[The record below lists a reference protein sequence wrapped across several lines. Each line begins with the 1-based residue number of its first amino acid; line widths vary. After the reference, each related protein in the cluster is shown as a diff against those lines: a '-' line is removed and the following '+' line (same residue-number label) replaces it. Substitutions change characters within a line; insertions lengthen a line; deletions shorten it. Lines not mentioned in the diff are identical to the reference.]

1 MGAEFDLIDRFFS
14 GATEPRADVEAGI
27 GDDAALVVP
36 PPGAELVSA
45 CTVLHEGAD
54 FAPDTPARTVG
65 RRAVEDGL
73 RALADS
79 GNGGA
84 AGPDR
89 PPPRPAW
96 ALLGLTLPAPD
107 PEWLAEF
114 AAGLADA
121 CREAGIELV
130 GGDTTRGPRTVV
142 CLVHAVRPPAAPAPA
157 RGGA

>member
-14 GATEPRADVEAGI
+14 GATERRADVEAGI

-36 PPGAELVSA
+36 PSGAEIVSA
-45 CTVLHEGAD
+45 CSVLHEGLD
-54 FAPDTPARTVG
+54 FAPDDPARAIG
-65 RRAVEDGL
+65 RRAVEEGL
-73 RALADS
+73 RALAD
-79 GNGGA
+79 GGS
-84 AGPDR
+84 
-89 PPPRPAW
+89 PPRPAW

-107 PEWLAEF
+107 PAWLAEF
-114 AAGLADA
+114 AAGLAEA

-142 CLVHAVRPPAAPAPA
+142 CLVHAVRRQPAAPAPSPA